1 MLSVNHT
8 TYEACCLVVRRV
20 HQTQMGE
27 KSCRPALPKRVTNY
41 CPLNKVRKQWHDR
54 KKWIDEPLFPS
65 YVFVCITPAEQADVR
80 KTGGVLNFVYWLGK
94 PARIRD
100 EEILTIQ
107 AFLDE
112 HKGVQVEKTRIR
124 VEDRVQITQGPLTS
138 REGVV
143 LEVYHKTVKVL
154 LPSMGYALVAEVEKA
169 GVELVVLTANSVA
182 SLQMSSNHIT
192 RSYVANHA

>member
-1 MLSVNHT
+1 MKPAASWYAVYTKPKWEKKVADLLS
-8 TYEACCLVVRRV
+8 RK
-20 HQTQMGE
+20 GI
-27 KSCRPALPKRVTNY
+27 TNY

-54 KKWIDEPLFPS
+54 KKWIDEPLFTS
-65 YVFVCITPAEQADVR
+65 YVFVCITPLEQADVR

-100 EEILTIQ
+100 EEILTIR

-112 HKGVQVEKTRIR
+112 HSGVHLEKTRIR
-124 VEDRVQITQGPLTS
+124 VEDRVQITQGPLCS

-154 LPSMGYALVAEVEKA
+154 LPSLGYALVAEVEKA
-169 GVELVVLTANSVA
+169 GVELVVPGEEKEKIKRA
-182 SLQMSSNHIT
+182 
-192 RSYVANHA
+192 